1 MLKPIGAATMKHLS
15 LLFVLIATLAA
26 CNTSQPLIVS
36 GSVGTYRYQ
45 TTPGKTDAKM
55 GTTLVF
61 KLRIGAN
68 RLTGNGIV
76 SVTGPATWNN
86 NAALRFTYPAGSDWV
101 MSPEQ
106 DIAPV
111 AGTYTV
117 TVNAPQEPGSP
128 SQTSSL
134 TLTDPSST
142 LELSSITLSNITRS
156 SLNATWT
163 AVPGATGYIAR
174 LFNGTDNV
182 FLSRPQYL
190 TTTQAAFPE
199 TGTTFDLSPNKNNLV
214 VLQTTN
220 FDTVIDDPAMPD
232 QVNVSDSATFIQQPQ
247 ITSANLQTRGASK
260 SRANLIVKP

>member
-1 MLKPIGAATMKHLS
+1 MKHLS
-15 LLFVLIATLAA
+15 LLLVLITTLAA
-26 CNTSQPLIVS
+26 CNTTQPLIVS

-45 TTPGKTDAKM
+45 ITPGKTDAKL
-55 GTTLVF
+55 GTTLVL
-61 KLRIGAN
+61 KLRVGAN
-68 RLTGNGIV
+68 RLTGNAIV
-76 SVTGPATWNN
+76 NVVGPATWNN

-134 TLTDPSST
+134 TLTDPMSS
-142 LELSSITLSNITRS
+142 LDFSSITLSDITRS

-163 AVPGATGYIAR
+163 AVPNATGYIAR

-182 FLSRPQYL
+182 FLSAPQYL
-190 TTTQAAFPE
+190 NATNAAFPE
-199 TGTTFDLSPNKNNLV
+199 KGATLDLNPNKNNLV
-214 VLQTTN
+214 VVNAAN
-220 FDTVIDDPAMPD
+220 FDTVMDDPALPA
-232 QVNVSDSATFIQQPQ
+232 QVNVSDSASFIQQPQ
-247 ITSANLQTRGASK
+247 VASQNNQTRVAIK
-260 SRANLIVKP
+260 ARTHLIVKP

>member
-1 MLKPIGAATMKHLS
+1 MKHLS
-15 LLFVLIATLAA
+15 LMFVLIATLAA

-61 KLRIGAN
+61 KLRVGAN

-128 SQTSSL
+128 SQTSTL
-134 TLTDPSST
+134 TLTDPTST
-142 LELSSITLSNITRS
+142 LDFSSITLSDITRS
-156 SLNATWT
+156 SFNTTWT
-163 AVPGATGYIAR
+163 AVPNATGYIAR

-182 FLSRPQYL
+182 FLSAPQYL
-190 TTTQAAFPE
+190 NTTNAAFPE
-199 TGTTFDLSPNKNNLV
+199 KGATLDLNPNKNNLV
-214 VLQTTN
+214 VVNAAN
-220 FDTVIDDPAMPD
+220 FDTVIDDPALPT
-232 QVNVSDSATFIQQPQ
+232 QVNVSDSASFIQQPQ
-247 ITSANLQTRGASK
+247 ITSANMKTRAAIK
-260 SRANLIVKP
+260 ARANLIVKP